1 MATSTIQQLLTAETI
16 AEMLGISK
24 RQVWRMASG
33 GQLPRRV
40 KLGRLTRWRRDDVQR
55 WIDAGCPKRSY
66 SS

>member
-55 WIDAGCPKRSY
+55 WIDAGCPRQR
-66 SS
+66 